1 MKFRLDNKYVKWGI
15 TAFLVI
21 TGSIFFYYLVFHISD
36 LIQNIKSLI
45 NVVMPVVFG
54 LVISYLMTPVLNS
67 LEKSVLNP
75 FCDRLKI
82 KATVRRQKWIRAIA
96 VILTSLIFFLS
107 IYALIAM
114 LISQIVP
121 SIKTI
126 IGNFDNYAN
135 NFSNWLNTLLQ
146 DNEELRTFVL
156 PQVSRL
162 AVDLENWLTDTANLL
177 DKSGELLKT
186 VSLSI
191 LSFFKVAWNFIIGF
205 IIAVYV
211 LFSKEKFA
219 APGKKTIYAVF
230 KTEDANTVLKGM
242 RFVHRTFIGFIT
254 GKVLDSIIIGL
265 LCFIGTT
272 LLGTPY
278 AALVSVIVG
287 VTNVIPF
294 FGPYLGAI
302 PSAFL
307 ILVVDLSHPMNCV
320 TFLIFILIL
329 QQVDGNLIG
338 PKILGNSTGLSSFWV
353 IFAIT
358 VFGGLFGVPGMIV
371 GVPIFAIFYA
381 TIKALVNRSLRKK
394 NLPLDTGL
402 YNEVDYVDEEGNFL
416 QIEEELLPAGQKRD
430 RRKKD
435 SKKEIRFIKIPKK
448 VTKAEDEQTSQ
459 NKIDNEK

>member
-36 LIQNIKSLI
+36 LIQNIKNLI
-45 NVVMPVVFG
+45 NIVMPVVFG
-54 LVISYLMTPVLNS
+54 LVISYLMTPVLNT
-67 LEKSVLNP
+67 LEKSVLIP
-75 FCDRLKI
+75 FCDKFKI
-82 KATVRRQKWIRAIA
+82 KSSVRRQKWIRASA

-126 IGNFDNYAN
+126 IGNFDNYAT

-146 DNEELRTFVL
+146 DNEDLRTFVL

-162 AVDLENWLTDTANLL
+162 SVELENWLTDTANLL

-191 LSFFKVAWNFIIGF
+191 LSFLKVAWNFILGF

-219 APGKKTIYAVF
+219 AQGKKTIYAVF
-230 KTEDANTVLKGM
+230 KTEDANTVLKGL
-242 RFVHRTFIGFIT
+242 RFVHRTFIGFVT

-416 QIEEELLPAGQKRD
+416 QIEEDQPSTDTKSDRKKKGQK
-430 RRKKD
+430 
-435 SKKEIRFIKIPKK
+435 KELRFIKIPKK
-448 VTKAEDEQTSQ
+448 VTKTEEEQPSP
-459 NKIDNEK
+459 NEKDNEK

>member
-1 MKFRLDNKYVKWGI
+1 
-15 TAFLVI
+15 
-21 TGSIFFYYLVFHISD
+21 
-36 LIQNIKSLI
+36 
-45 NVVMPVVFG
+45 
-54 LVISYLMTPVLNS
+54 
-67 LEKSVLNP
+67 
-75 FCDRLKI
+75 
-82 KATVRRQKWIRAIA
+82 
-96 VILTSLIFFLS
+96 
-107 IYALIAM
+107 
-114 LISQIVP
+114 
-121 SIKTI
+121 
-126 IGNFDNYAN
+126 
-135 NFSNWLNTLLQ
+135 
-146 DNEELRTFVL
+146 
-156 PQVSRL
+156 
-162 AVDLENWLTDTANLL
+162 
-177 DKSGELLKT
+177 
-186 VSLSI
+186 
-191 LSFFKVAWNFIIGF
+191 
-205 IIAVYV
+205 
-211 LFSKEKFA
+211 
-219 APGKKTIYAVF
+219 
-230 KTEDANTVLKGM
+230 M

>member
-191 LSFFKVAWNFIIGF
+191 LSFFKVELYHRVYYCGICII
-205 IIAVYV
+205 
-211 LFSKEKFA
+211 
-219 APGKKTIYAVF
+219 
-230 KTEDANTVLKGM
+230 
-242 RFVHRTFIGFIT
+242 
-254 GKVLDSIIIGL
+254 
-265 LCFIGTT
+265 
-272 LLGTPY
+272 
-278 AALVSVIVG
+278 
-287 VTNVIPF
+287 
-294 FGPYLGAI
+294 
-302 PSAFL
+302 
-307 ILVVDLSHPMNCV
+307 
-320 TFLIFILIL
+320 
-329 QQVDGNLIG
+329 Q
-338 PKILGNSTGLSSFWV
+338 
-353 IFAIT
+353 
-358 VFGGLFGVPGMIV
+358 
-371 GVPIFAIFYA
+371 
-381 TIKALVNRSLRKK
+381 
-394 NLPLDTGL
+394 
-402 YNEVDYVDEEGNFL
+402 
-416 QIEEELLPAGQKRD
+416 
-430 RRKKD
+430 
-435 SKKEIRFIKIPKK
+435 
-448 VTKAEDEQTSQ
+448 
-459 NKIDNEK
+459 

>member
-82 KATVRRQKWIRAIA
+82 KASVRRQKWIRAIA

-219 APGKKTIYAVF
+219 AQGKKTIYAVF

>member
-219 APGKKTIYAVF
+219 AQGKKTIYAVF